1 MNESRESF
9 CRRGRGRSFHVEK
22 VGRKGARTNSGKSGT
37 RNLESESVRSRVEST
52 GGCVKLKTVTE
63 IGQSSALIYL

>member
-37 RNLESESVRSRVEST
+37 RNLEVRVSETEQRVSE
-52 GGCVKLKTVTE
+52 GV
-63 IGQSSALIYL
+63 